1 MRRPHEHDEPG
12 GGDHRRMDSSRI
24 DRAWF
29 DERVEPY
36 LDGELPDAER
46 RRFSERL
53 RHDVALRA
61 QVAFAEQI
69 SLTLAAS
76 GAVKCSDDLAA
87 RLESIP
93 RLATTTEAGLS
104 SRVMP
109 LRVIRANERPRAGFL
124 PMSPAARSAA
134 VAASFVALFAFAA
147 VLLTRVPAD
156 SELDTNDQAVYTE
169 AEVEQALRDARY
181 ALAWVSEAGRH
192 AGTSVIEPVIERNVV
207 GSANRAT
214 GVVFGPGAPAAD
226 NRNEPSG
233 DFQ

>member
-1 MRRPHEHDEPG
+1 
-12 GGDHRRMDSSRI
+12 
-24 DRAWF
+24 
-29 DERVEPY
+29 
-36 LDGELPDAER
+36 
-46 RRFSERL
+46 
-53 RHDVALRA
+53 
-61 QVAFAEQI
+61 
-69 SLTLAAS
+69 
-76 GAVKCSDDLAA
+76 
-87 RLESIP
+87 
-93 RLATTTEAGLS
+93 
-104 SRVMP
+104 
-109 LRVIRANERPRAGFL
+109 
-124 PMSPAARSAA
+124 MSPVARSAA